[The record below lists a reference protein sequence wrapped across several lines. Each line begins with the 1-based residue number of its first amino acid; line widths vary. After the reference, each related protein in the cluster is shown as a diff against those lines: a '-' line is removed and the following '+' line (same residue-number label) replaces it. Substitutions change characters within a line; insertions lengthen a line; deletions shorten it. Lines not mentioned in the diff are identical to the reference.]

1 MRPFGST
8 TPVTRGDRVSVISPS
23 AGLPGL
29 FGWVQ
34 DLGLRRL
41 RTTFDLEPVEY
52 PTTRTM
58 GASLTDRARDVMA
71 AFADPTTTAV
81 LTSIG
86 GDDQVHLLRYL
97 DPQVFVDHPKPFF
110 GYSDNT
116 HLHSFLWNLGIPS
129 YYGIAVMT
137 QLAMPVT
144 MFDATVTSLERALFT
159 PGEVE
164 LVASPV
170 YNDALTDP
178 TGTVLDWADPSSA
191 DRPRLVEP
199 AEPPVWDCPADAVG
213 LLWGGCVECLTVQAT
228 TGIGLPADDALDG
241 AVLMIESAESLPE
254 PWLVDALLTGYGER
268 GWFDRFAA
276 VLVGR
281 PTAWTFDRPNDAP
294 TKAAYRQAQR
304 EAVVTAVRRYHPT
317 IPVVQGLDFGH
328 TDPQVVMPLGRQVRL
343 DGAARR
349 IWITY

>member
-1 MRPFGST
+1 MRSFGST
-8 TPVTRGDRVSVISPS
+8 TPVARGDRVSVISPS
-23 AGLPGL
+23 AGLPGAYP
-29 FGWVQ
+29 WVQ

-41 RTTFDLEPVEY
+41 RTFDLEPVEY

-58 GASLTDRARDVMA
+58 GASLADRARDVMA
-71 AFADPTTTAV
+71 AFADPMTTAV

-86 GDDQVHLLRYL
+86 GDDQVHLLRHL

-110 GYSDNT
+110 GYSDST
-116 HLHSFLWNLGIPS
+116 HLHCFLWNLGIPS
-129 YYGIAVMT
+129 YYGVAVMT
-137 QLAMPVT
+137 QLAMPEG
-144 MFDATVTSLERALFT
+144 MFDVTVASLERALFS

-164 LVASPV
+164 LGASPV
-170 YNDALTDP
+170 YTDASVDP
-178 TGTVLDWADPSSA
+178 SGTVLDWADPSSS

-199 AEPPVWDCPADAVG
+199 AEPPVWDHPADAVG
-213 LLWGGCVECLTVQAT
+213 LLWGGCVESLVAQAT
-228 TGIGLPADDALDG
+228 TGIGLPADVDG

-254 PWLVDALLTGYGER
+254 PWLLDALLTGYGER
-268 GWFDRFAA
+268 GWFDRFTA

-281 PTAWTFDRPNDAP
+281 PTAWAFDRPNDGP

-304 EAVVTAVRRYHPT
+304 EAVVAAVRRYHPT

-349 IWITY
+349 IWLSY